1 MHFTASQDQLGRAL
15 SQVTRFVQ
23 SQNSMPILGGI
34 QLIATEN
41 TVQLQT
47 TDLFSLITAEI
58 PAMVSE
64 PGYVVVP
71 ASTFSELIHR
81 LPTATVDIE
90 AESGTGKTLV
100 KYGRSRATIHG
111 FGTERLPEFPGIE
124 NTSVPVILPAGML
137 ADLSRQILFACSKED
152 SRPILKG
159 IHTELGAGKMVM
171 VSTDGSR
178 LSHAWVALPD
188 YRGPEIKIIL
198 PAKVLLEGSRLS
210 GGQQPISMSFAPGFV
225 RLATDDVTLV
235 SRLLDGEYP
244 EYQRVIP
251 QSYSVRIRI
260 PLSELRGSMERAHLI
275 ASKDRSNS
283 VRLAHQVGNL
293 QISAS
298 AAEIGQALEELESDS
313 QGQEMDVLFNS
324 TFILDA
330 LKSMTGDDV
339 TVELSGVQ
347 SPAKISDAD
356 NPQYF
361 HIVLPLRQLV

>member
-1 MHFTASQDQLGRAL
+1 MHFTASQDQLARAL
-15 SQVTRFVQ
+15 SQVSRIIQ

-34 QLIATEN
+34 QLMATDN

-47 TDLFSLITAEI
+47 TDLFSLLTAEI
-58 PAMVSE
+58 PAMVLE
-64 PGYVVVP
+64 PGYVVIP
-71 ASTFSELIHR
+71 GATFSELIHR

-90 AESGTGKTLV
+90 SDTGTGKTVV
-100 KYGRSRATIHG
+100 KYGRSRTTIHG
-111 FGTERLPEFPGIE
+111 FGTERIPEFPGIE
-124 NTSVPVILPAGML
+124 GNSQAAIVPAGVLSEL
-137 ADLSRQILFACSKED
+137 ARQILFSCSKDE

-159 IHTELGAGKMVM
+159 IHMELGAGKLVM

-188 YRGPEIKIIL
+188 YRGPEIKVIL
-198 PAKVLLEGSRLS
+198 PAKVLLEGSKLA
-210 GGQQPISMSFAPGFV
+210 GGQQPVSMSFAPGFV
-225 RLATDDVTLV
+225 RMATDDAILI

-251 QSYSVRIRI
+251 QTYPIHIRVPLLELKGSV
-260 PLSELRGSMERAHLI
+260 ERAHLI

-283 VRLAHQVGNL
+283 VRFSHQVGTL
-293 QISAS
+293 QISSS
-298 AAEIGQALEELESDS
+298 AAEVGQAEEQLDCDS
-313 QGQEMDVLFNS
+313 QGQEMEVLFNS

-330 LKSMTGDDV
+330 LKSLTGEDLIM
-339 TVELSGVQ
+339 ELSGVQ
-347 SPAKISDAD
+347 SAAKLLDAD

>member
-1 MHFTASQDQLGRAL
+1 MHFTASQDQLARAL
-15 SQVTRFVQ
+15 SQVGRIVQ
-23 SQNSMPILGGI
+23 SQNSMAILGGI
-34 QLIATEN
+34 QLTATEN

-58 PAMVSE
+58 PAMVTQ

-71 ASTFSELIHR
+71 APTFSELIHR
-81 LPTATVDIE
+81 LPTATVDIA
-90 AESGTGKTLV
+90 AETGTGKMLI

-111 FGTERLPEFPGIE
+111 FGSERLPEFPGVEAASMPAI
-124 NTSVPVILPAGML
+124 IPAGTL
-137 ADLSRQILFACSKED
+137 ADLSRQILFSCSKED

-178 LSHAWVALPD
+178 LSHTWVALPD
-188 YRGPEIKIIL
+188 YRGPEMKVIL

-210 GGQQPISMSFAPGFV
+210 GGQQPVTMSFAPGFV
-225 RLATDDVTLV
+225 RLATEDVVLI
-235 SRLLDGEYP
+235 SRLLDGDYP

-251 QSYSVRIRI
+251 QEYPVHIRLPI
-260 PLSELRGSMERAHLI
+260 SEFRGSVERAHLI

-283 VRLAHQVGNL
+283 VRISHQVGGL
-293 QISAS
+293 TIRAS
-298 AAEIGQALEELESDS
+298 AAEIGQAEESLECDS

-330 LKSMTGDDV
+330 LKSLSGDDLIM
-339 TVELSGVQ
+339 ELSGVQ
-347 SPAKISDAD
+347 SPAKICDAD

>member
-1 MHFTASQDQLGRAL
+1 MHFTASQDQLARAL
-15 SQVTRFVQ
+15 SQVGRIIQT
-23 SQNSMPILGGI
+23 QNSMPILGGI

-58 PAMVSE
+58 PAMVTQ
-64 PGYVVVP
+64 PGYVVLP

-90 AESGTGKTLV
+90 SEPGTGKTLI

-111 FGTERLPEFPGIE
+111 FGVERIPEFPGIE
-124 NTSVPVILPAGML
+124 STSVPAVIPPGVL
-137 ADLSRQILFACSKED
+137 ADLSRQILFSCSKEE

-159 IHTELGAGKMVM
+159 IHTELGAGKLVM

-210 GGQQPISMSFAPGFV
+210 GGQQPVSMSFAPGFV

-251 QSYSVRIRI
+251 QSYPVHIRI
-260 PLSELRGSMERAHLI
+260 SLSELRGSMERAHLI

-283 VRLAHQVGNL
+283 VRLAHSVGGL

-298 AAEIGQALEELESDS
+298 AAEIGKAEEELECDS
-313 QGQEMDVLFNS
+313 QGPEMEVLFNS

-330 LKSMTGDDV
+330 LKSLTGDDLIM
-339 TVELSGVQ
+339 ELSGVQ

-361 HIVLPLRQLV
+361 HILLPLRQLV